1 MVDDVN
7 YGKVLIGASSFIGNN
22 TPGRIKWIGRTVGQD
37 NEDVYRRLAGLDRE
51 GLAKLKKGGAI

>member
-1 MVDDVN
+1 M
-7 YGKVLIGASSFIGNN
+7 N

-51 GLAKLKKGGAI
+51 GLAKMKKGGVI

>member
-1 MVDDVN
+1 M
-7 YGKVLIGASSFIGNN
+7 N

-51 GLAKLKKGGAI
+51 KLTALRKGGVI